1 MSKSYSTLISNK
13 TNVPFSYQNKFIKS
27 KKNINDLAI
36 EECKKLYA
44 KNCAKI
50 NQYVINQLKKDK
62 LNIYLNNL
70 KTKDLTIISKLL
82 AKYFYFKHIELSPFD
97 PEKEDCT
104 KKRKNR
110 LKEIPSTANEF
121 LKINKPKSALEKEKN
136 QNINKILMG
145 I

>member
-13 TNVPFSYQNKFIKS
+13 TKELFSYQKNNMKN

-36 EECKKLYA
+36 EECKKLYS

-70 KTKDLTIISKLL
+70 QTKDLTIICKLL
-82 AKYFYFKHIELSPFD
+82 TKYFYFKHIELSPFD

-110 LKEIPSTANEF
+110 
-121 LKINKPKSALEKEKN
+121 
-136 QNINKILMG
+136 
-145 I
+145 